1 AKYWHSLKHQA
12 LEHEFNCSLING
24 ATDIRGGFNS
34 SLINGATDIRGG
46 IVARWKQINEPGAS
60 NKAAR
65 RRSAGYLREE
75 KAHVFQ
81 IVFGQCCLGRG
92 GSGGNGR

>member
-1 AKYWHSLKHQA
+1 MSNPTLEAEIVKEA
-12 LEHEFNCSLING
+12 LEHEFNC
-24 ATDIRGGFNS
+24 

-65 RRSAGYLREE
+65 RLSAGYLREE
-75 KAHVFQ
+75 NAHVFQ